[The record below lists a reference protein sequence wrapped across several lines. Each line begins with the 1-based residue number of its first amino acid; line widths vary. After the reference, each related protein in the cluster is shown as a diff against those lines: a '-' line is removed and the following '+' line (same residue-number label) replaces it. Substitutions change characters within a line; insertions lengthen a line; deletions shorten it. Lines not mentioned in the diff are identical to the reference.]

1 MQNDELE
8 RRLAANLPVLE
19 AFVGQRV
26 GAALRAHESCRDVVQ
41 SICRGLVE
49 DAGGLQFDDDAAFR
63 AWLFRAAAH
72 KVRDRAR
79 HHGRGKRDV
88 QRVVGGSIGAEL
100 AAAYARPGSPSPSAA
115 LMSAEEIARIEA
127 AFAALATDHREV
139 ITLAR
144 LAALPLHQVGELMGK
159 RSPAAISM
167 LLGRALAAL
176 DDLLRRD

>member
-1 MQNDELE
+1 MQNDELQ

-19 AFVGQRV
+19 AFVEQRV

-41 SICRGLVE
+41 SVCRGLVE
-49 DAGGLQFDDDAAFR
+49 DASRLRFDDDAAFR

-72 KVRDRAR
+72 KVSDRAR
-79 HHGRGKRDV
+79 HYGRKKRDV
-88 QRVVGGSIGAEL
+88 QRVVGGSLGLEL
-100 AAAYARPGSPSPSAA
+100 AAAFNGPGSPSPSAA
-115 LMSAEEIARIEA
+115 LISAEEVARIEA
-127 AFAALATDHREV
+127 AFAALGADHREV

-144 LAALPLHQVGELMGK
+144 LAKLPLNQVGEMMGG

-167 LLGRALAAL
+167 LLGRALTAL